1 MNKTAVEW
9 LIDEY
14 FGGIESCTPEFRVKI
29 NEAIMKE
36 VDNAMTYARV
46 IVSADRMDLPLIKYI
61 DFLKL

>member
-14 FGGIESCTPEFRVKI
+14 FGGVESCTPEFRVKI
-29 NEAIMKE
+29 NKAIMRE
-36 VDNAMTYARV
+36 VDNATGYAKV
-46 IVSADRMDLPLIKYI
+46 LISADRINLPLIKYI

>member
-1 MNKTAVEW
+1 MKQTAVEW

-29 NEAIMKE
+29 NEAIMRE
-36 VDNAMTYARV
+36 VDNATGYAKV
-46 IVSADRMDLPLIKYI
+46 LISADRINLPLIKYI

>member
-29 NEAIMKE
+29 NEAIMRE
-36 VDNAMTYARV
+36 VDNATGYAKV
-46 IVSADRMDLPLIKYI
+46 LISADRINLPLIKYI

>member
-1 MNKTAVEW
+1 MDKTAVEW

-14 FGGIESCTPEFRVKI
+14 FGGIENCTPAFRVKI

-36 VDNAMTYARV
+36 VDNATGYAKV
-46 IVSADRMDLPLIKYI
+46 LISADRASLPLIRYI

>member
-14 FGGIESCTPEFRVKI
+14 FGGIESCTPAFRVKI

-36 VDNAMTYARV
+36 VDNATGYAN
-46 IVSADRMDLPLIKYI
+46 ILVSADRINLPLVRYI

>member
-14 FGGIESCTPEFRVKI
+14 FGGVESCTPEFRVKI
-29 NEAIMKE
+29 NEAIMRE
-36 VDNAMTYARV
+36 VDNATGYAKV
-46 IVSADRMDLPLIKYI
+46 LISADRINLPLIKYI

>member
-29 NEAIMKE
+29 NEAIMRE
-36 VDNAMTYARV
+36 VDNATGYAKV
-46 IVSADRMDLPLIKYI
+46 LISADRINLPLVRYI